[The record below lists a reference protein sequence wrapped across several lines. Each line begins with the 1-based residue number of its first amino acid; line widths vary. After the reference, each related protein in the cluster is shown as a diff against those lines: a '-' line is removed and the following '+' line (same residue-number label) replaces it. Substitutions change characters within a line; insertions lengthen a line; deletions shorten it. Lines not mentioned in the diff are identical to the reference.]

1 MTMKE
6 KIVVDVA
13 EGSALQL
20 AGRTITVPA
29 GVKSVTI
36 VVRDTES
43 FEAARK
49 KREALRAKRQG
60 KGGGA
65 GKRAGRAARRG
76 RAGA

>member
-6 KIVVDVA
+6 KIVVDVS
-13 EGSALQL
+13 EGSTLQL
-20 AGRTITVPA
+20 AGRSVTVPA

-36 VVRDTES
+36 LVRDTES

-65 GKRAGRAARRG
+65 AKRAARARRG